1 MKKEVLVA
9 ILIGFGVGLFITGG
23 IYYTQNNLK
32 QTNQILSPIA
42 DKKPQTVVPEKIPSI
57 LSLTSPL
64 DESISNQPTVPVIG
78 NTSPSAWV
86 VILTE
91 KGELVVQAD
100 AKGNFET
107 SINLISGENEIEVQS
122 INDKGEAVSKTITV
136 VYSTAEI

>member
-9 ILIGFGVGLFITGG
+9 ILIGFGVGLLITGG

-32 QTNQILSPIA
+32 ATSQIVSPIA
-42 DKKPQTVVPEKIPSI
+42 DEKPKTIAPESIPST

-64 DESISNQPTVPVIG
+64 DESISNQATVSVIG
-78 NTSPSAWV
+78 STSPSAWV

-91 KGELVVQAD
+91 KGEEAVQAD
-100 AKGNFET
+100 SKGNFEKDI
-107 SINLISGENEIEVQS
+107 SLISGENEIEVQS
-122 INDKGEAVSKTITV
+122 INDKGETVSKTITV